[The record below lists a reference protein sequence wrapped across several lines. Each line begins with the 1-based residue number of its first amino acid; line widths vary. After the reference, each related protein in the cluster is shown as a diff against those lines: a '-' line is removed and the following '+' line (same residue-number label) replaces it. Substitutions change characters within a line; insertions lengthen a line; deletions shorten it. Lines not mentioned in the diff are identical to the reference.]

1 MRVDWDALIAEA
13 SALGFDAIGAA
24 PAEPSRY
31 GTQFRAWLALGRN
44 GPMAWLERDPERR
57 IDPRLVHPTA
67 RSIIVVTMR
76 HDLPPAGPMPLDVPR
91 GRIASYAVGEDYHE
105 IMTPR
110 LRALAERIGDPLARA
125 YVDTGPVLERSAAEA
140 AGLGWIG
147 RNCNLIVPGQGSF
160 TFLGVLLSSLETPP
174 PRPGTISCGRCT
186 ACLVACPTGALIG
199 PSQMDARRCISTLTI
214 ETRGMLAETDRPLIG
229 DWVYGCDLCQEA
241 CPWNRKATGTREPAL
256 KALADRLYPSLD
268 EILGLDAAG
277 FSVRFR
283 RSAIKRTKREGLAR
297 NAAVVLGNSD
307 HKDAAA
313 VLERHQ
319 AHDLPVV
326 RAHVAWALGRHRA
339 GRVLLR
345 MRSREPDALV
355 TAEIDRALL
364 GIR

>member
-1 MRVDWDALIAEA
+1 MHVDWDALCAEA
-13 SALGFDAIGAA
+13 HAFGFDAIGAA

-31 GTQFRAWLALGRN
+31 GTQFRTWLALGRN

-67 RSIIVVTMR
+67 RSVIVVAMR
-76 HDLPPAGPMPLDVPR
+76 HDLPPAGPMPEDVPR

-110 LRALAERIGDPLARA
+110 LRALAEHIGDPLARA

-160 TFLGVLLSSLETPP
+160 TLLGVLLSSLETPA
-174 PRPGTISCGRCT
+174 PRQGTISCGRCT
-186 ACLVACPTGALIG
+186 ACLAACPTGALTG
-199 PSQMDARRCISTLTI
+199 PNQMDARRCISTLTI
-214 ETRGMLAETDRPLIG
+214 ETRGMLAETDRPLLA

-241 CPWNRKATGTREPAL
+241 CPWNRKAAGTREPAM

-268 EILGLDAAG
+268 ELLALDAAA
-277 FSVRFR
+277 FSSRFR

-297 NAAVVLGNSD
+297 NAAVVLGNSA
-307 HKDAAA
+307 HTDAAA
-313 VLERHQ
+313 VLEQHQ

-326 RAHVAWALGRHRA
+326 RAHVAWALGRHRS
-339 GRVLLR
+339 GDVLRR
-345 MRSREPDALV
+345 MRSREQDARV
-355 TAEIDRALL
+355 TAEIDKALL